1 MCLTAEI
8 CYQGDVNPWIQSK
21 FKRIESGKELKHE
34 IEFFANETPSVIAP
48 FFQFSPALRLVKRSI
63 NSLATC
69 VTKQLFDLLEDLLKS
84 AVLAEGMR
92 VAIPIEAPSDSTQ
105 FKDLLLSRLM
115 LDELIPKFFLA
126 ANQLRAFLR
135 CEKPPFALDKPFLD
149 WAKFCAFSEEA
160 PSFFE
165 NCPMDS
171 EILARYYPSTFNQ
184 EILDSFI
191 ALQKKICPTLTS
203 DKTARLA
210 ARDAILAGENLIPQ
224 IAGYS
229 ANSCS

>member
-1 MCLTAEI
+1 
-8 CYQGDVNPWIQSK
+8 
-21 FKRIESGKELKHE
+21 
-34 IEFFANETPSVIAP
+34 
-48 FFQFSPALRLVKRSI
+48 
-63 NSLATC
+63 
-69 VTKQLFDLLEDLLKS
+69 
-84 AVLAEGMR
+84 
-92 VAIPIEAPSDSTQ
+92 
-105 FKDLLLSRLM
+105 M
-115 LDELIPKFFLA
+115 LDEGIPKFFLA

-203 DKTARLA
+203 DRSARLA
-210 ARDAILAGENLIPQ
+210 ARDAILAGEDLFLRSLDTLPTP
-224 IAGYS
+224 AHDVYGLYRTP
-229 ANSCS
+229 NSSSDGA